1 MALRD
6 LAGVLTGLRK
16 VAAAVCAEAT
26 SELQNSLSRTPAP
39 SSLYKTASQGWIEY
53 GELKWAGKWS
63 NGGGFDKEFFPEWGE
78 QEDQQLFPMNEPS
91 TGSISSGSLHHD
103 TDGVTTTPLPQQLG
117 ANKDSPIPP
126 PPPASLDQNP
136 VGTTSRESHTQRR
149 AHLPRQPASR
159 GGSSRRWFHSS
170 TRYGNETVAG
180 GGSRSRSEGGTL
192 DSAAKEKHP
201 KPKQK
206 LSSRA
211 RERAVPATRVS
222 RLFSFGGELQSLTA
236 IVKNISLR

>member
-26 SELQNSLSRTPAP
+26 TELQNSLSRAPAP
-39 SSLYKTASQGWIEY
+39 SSLYKTASQDWIEY

-63 NGGGFDKEFFPEWGE
+63 NGGGFDREFFPEWGE
-78 QEDQQLFPMNEPS
+78 KEDQQLFPMGSWNEPS
-91 TGSISSGSLHHD
+91 TGSISSGSLHRD
-103 TDGVTTTPLPQQLG
+103 TDGVTTTPLSQQLG
-117 ANKDSPIPP
+117 ANKDSPIS

-136 VGTTSRESHTQRR
+136 VGTTSRQSHTLAQQRR

-170 TRYGNETVAG
+170 TRYGNETVVG
-180 GGSRSRSEGGTL
+180 GGSRSRSEGGTV
-192 DSAAKEKHP
+192 DSAAKKKHP

-206 LSSRA
+206 VKSPHNGFLHS
-211 RERAVPATRVS
+211 
-222 RLFSFGGELQSLTA
+222 LQQYFCS
-236 IVKNISLR
+236 NS